1 MHGICKLLRRW
12 QTFLTCVEDFDFFSL
27 KHCTK
32 GQYLSFYSKLAL
44 DWNRMRRLNCI
55 LWRLQQTWEA
65 DRKAWGRQRDEAST
79 SRLMG
84 NWWFVVFTKPVWV
97 WLTRTR
103 TGSRQKTSRL
113 TGLFSFLTL
122 FFFSSRDLNLFR
134 VELCH
139 SASVYVRDQLCAAW
153 VYYCI
158 SAPLPS
164 LTSQTLTF
172 SERIVRK
179 DRQFGAQSF
188 GLTWY
193 SDLNV

>member
-44 DWNRMRRLNCI
+44 DWNRMRRLNYI

-65 DRKAWGRQRDEAST
+65 DRKTWGRQRDEAST

-122 FFFSSRDLNLFR
+122 FFFLPGIWICFEWSCAIPHLFTCRISSVPRGFII
-134 VELCH
+134 
-139 SASVYVRDQLCAAW
+139 ASVPRF
-153 VYYCI
+153 
-158 SAPLPS
+158 PP
-164 LTSQTLTF
+164 
-172 SERIVRK
+172 
-179 DRQFGAQSF
+179 
-188 GLTWY
+188 
-193 SDLNV
+193 

>member
-1 MHGICKLLRRW
+1 MTNI
-12 QTFLTCVEDFDFFSL
+12 FDFCRRLWLFSL

-44 DWNRMRRLNCI
+44 NWSRMTRPNCM

-65 DRKAWGRQRDEAST
+65 DRKAWGRQRDETST

-122 FFFSSRDLNLFR
+122 FFFFFQGFEFVSSGAVPFR
-134 VELCH
+134 IC
-139 SASVYVRDQLCAAW
+139 LCAG
-153 VYYCI
+153 
-158 SAPLPS
+158 SALCRVGLLLHQCPAS
-164 LTSQTLTF
+164 LLNF
-172 SERIVRK
+172 SDFDV
-179 DRQFGAQSF
+179 
-188 GLTWY
+188 
-193 SDLNV
+193 